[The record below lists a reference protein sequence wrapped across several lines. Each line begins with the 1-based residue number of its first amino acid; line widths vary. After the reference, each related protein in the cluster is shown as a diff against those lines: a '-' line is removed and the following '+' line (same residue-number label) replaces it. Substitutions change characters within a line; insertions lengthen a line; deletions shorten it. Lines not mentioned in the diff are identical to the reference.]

1 MEELKKNILSIFNDL
16 EIYIR
21 KDNRM
26 FVNTRKET
34 VLSLLSYLKNSG
46 YDHLGLISC
55 NDWIDDSEFEL
66 VYIVSAYMA
75 NDEEYQEKEK
85 RNIII
90 KTRIPR
96 QKAKFI
102 TVIDIFKNAEPYER
116 ELHEMFG
123 IKFEGH
129 PRLTPLFLELEY
141 DIPPFRK
148 DFDTEKYVENN
159 YGQIPTIKERKNN
172 KRNER
177 T

>member
-1 MEELKKNILSIFNDL
+1 MEELKKNILSNFNDI
-16 EIYIR
+16 EIYTHQ
-21 KDNRM
+21 DNRI
-26 FVNTRKET
+26 FINTKKEI

-46 YDHLGLISC
+46 YDHLALVSC
-55 NDWIDDSEFEL
+55 NDWIDDGEFEL
-66 VYIVSAYMA
+66 VYILSAYMK
-75 NDEEYQEKEK
+75 NNEEYQEKEK

-90 KTRIPR
+90 KTRIAR
-96 QKAKFI
+96 EEAKFI

-129 PRLTPLFLELEY
+129 PRLTTLFLELEY
-141 DIPPFRK
+141 EIPPFRK
-148 DFDTEKYVENN
+148 DFDTNKYVENM
-159 YGQIPTIKERKNN
+159 YGKIPTIKERKRN

>member
-1 MEELKKNILSIFNDL
+1 MEELKKNILSNFSDI
-16 EIYIR
+16 EIYTHQ
-21 KDNRM
+21 DNRI
-26 FVNTRKET
+26 FINTKKET

-46 YDHLGLISC
+46 YDHLALVSC
-55 NDWIDDSEFEL
+55 NDWIDDGEFEL
-66 VYIVSAYMA
+66 VYILSAYMK

-90 KTRIPR
+90 KTRITR
-96 QKAKFI
+96 EEAKFI
-102 TVIDIFKNAEPYER
+102 TVINIFENAEPYER

-129 PRLTPLFLELEY
+129 PRLTTLFLELKYET
-141 DIPPFRK
+141 PPFRK
-148 DFDTEKYVENN
+148 DFDTEKYVENK